1 MDSLLDI
8 LVLGTTRGTLYALLA
23 LGFALIFSVAR
34 VINLAHGAY
43 FMMGAYLSFIVH
55 TYVLDGQGGLGGVV
69 LAIVAGTLLSG
80 LVALF
85 QFFVLL
91 RGLRSTRHD
100 YILVMSLALALF
112 AGEFFRQVFGAR
124 RATPP
129 VLADGFGTVLGV
141 RVITQELLILPIA
154 GLAVLAMIGF
164 LKFTK
169 QGRSV
174 TAVAQN
180 RQGAVLMGIEPVKA
194 FAVVFFLAGCTAGLS
209 GALMGPIRV
218 VDPLMWITPL
228 ITSFAIVVM
237 GGLGSLY
244 GPLAAA
250 FLLGMIETAAALQLG
265 TRYTELVGFVVIIVV
280 LAIRP
285 SGLAGKQVKL

>member
-1 MDSLLDI
+1 MDSLLSI
-8 LVLGTTRGTLYALLA
+8 FVLGITRGALYALLA

-43 FMMGAYLSFIVH
+43 FMMGAYVSFIASAHVFS
-55 TYVLDGQGGLGGVV
+55 GQTGLGFVV
-69 LAIVAGTLLSG
+69 LSIVVGTVVSG

-85 QFFVLL
+85 QFYVLL
-91 RGLRSTRHD
+91 RGLTTSRHD

-112 AGEFFRQVFGAR
+112 AGEFFRQMFGAR

-129 VLADGFGTVLGV
+129 VLADGYTSVLGV
-141 RVITQELLILPIA
+141 RVINQELLILPIA
-154 GLAVLAMIGF
+154 GIGVAAMIAF
-164 LKFTK
+164 LKYTK
-169 QGRSV
+169 QGQSI

-180 RQGAVLMGIEPVKA
+180 RHGAVLMGIDPVRA

-228 ITSFAIVVM
+228 IVSFAIVVM
-237 GGLGSLY
+237 GGLGSVY
-244 GPLAAA
+244 GAIAAA
-250 FLLGMIETAAALQLG
+250 FLLGMIETTAALQFG

-280 LAIRP
+280 LALRP
-285 SGLAGKQVKL
+285 SGLAGKQVRL